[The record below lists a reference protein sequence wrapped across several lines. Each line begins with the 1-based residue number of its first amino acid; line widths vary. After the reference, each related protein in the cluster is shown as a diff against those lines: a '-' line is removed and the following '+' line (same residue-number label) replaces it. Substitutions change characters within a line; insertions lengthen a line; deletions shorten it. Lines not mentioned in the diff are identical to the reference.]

1 MTTCDNEQ
9 IKCLGFGL
17 YQPILEERKQSFLG
31 KHPIPDVGQEMYVT
45 SVTIV
50 SYQKAR
56 KRRKATWDPG
66 AHLEALAR
74 PRMGHYQRATAT
86 D

>member
-56 KRRKATWDPG
+56 K
-66 AHLEALAR
+66 
-74 PRMGHYQRATAT
+74 
-86 D
+86 

>member
-17 YQPILEERKQSFLG
+17 YQPILEERKYGFLG
-31 KHPIPDVGQEMYVT
+31 KHLIPDVGQEMYVT
-45 SVTIV
+45 SVTIL

-56 KRRKATWDPG
+56 KRPKATWNSG
-66 AHLEALAR
+66 AHLKALAR
-74 PRMGHYQRATAT
+74 PWMGY
-86 D
+86 